1 MLLVEKQYPKYKS
14 RMKLSDNDIR
24 DISRLLEKGK
34 PLPDKY
40 RFMLFGDD
48 REIELVWNG
57 TSGAVT
63 IQEIA
68 WTLVNLDILILVRIL
83 T

>member
-1 MLLVEKQYPKYKS
+1 MLLVEKQYPKYTS
-14 RMKLSDNDIR
+14 RLKLSDKNIR

-40 RFMLFGDD
+40 CFMLFGDD

-57 TSGAVT
+57 TTGAVT
-63 IQEIA
+63 IHEIA
-68 WTLVNLDILILVRIL
+68 
-83 T
+83 

>member
-1 MLLVEKQYPKYKS
+1 
-14 RMKLSDNDIR
+14 MKLSDNDIR

-40 RFMLFGDD
+40 RFMLFADD

-68 WTLVNLDILILVRIL
+68 
-83 T
+83 